1 MADMLKTW
9 EEQIPE
15 EMEKATAGNWPGGM
29 LSLLLF
35 SLPVVMFTLPGLF
48 LWQLVT
54 GTYPDINPY
63 YFWGMWLGGMQALY
77 LLAAG
82 GYGALGIPA
91 TVILFVVLP

>member
-1 MADMLKTW
+1 VTKMW

-15 EMEKATAGNWPGGM
+15 EMEKATAGNWPGGL

-48 LWQLVT
+48 LWDMVV
-54 GTYPDINPY
+54 GTYPDFSPHF
-63 YFWGMWLGGMQALY
+63 FWGMWIGAVQLLY
-77 LLAAG
+77 ILAAG

-91 TVILFVVLP
+91 AVILFVVLT